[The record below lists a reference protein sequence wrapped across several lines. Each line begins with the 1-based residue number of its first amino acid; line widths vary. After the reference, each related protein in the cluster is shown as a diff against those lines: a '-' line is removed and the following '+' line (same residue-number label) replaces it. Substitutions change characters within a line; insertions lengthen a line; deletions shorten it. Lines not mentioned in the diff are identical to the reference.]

1 MNLQQQYTQILEG
14 KGNKDFFMKNV
25 RRIFPQYTNQYTSFD
40 EAIHILKNKQLLF
53 ENVNKI
59 EVDNTQASDWQDIFK
74 SEMKNYK
81 QSLTEA
87 KKKDTTQ
94 PEKEVLDIQK
104 KQFDNK
110 NDKNI
115 DNVYGNTFLNGY
127 YTEMKDPANKD
138 KTVDELKEIVRK
150 NLAKDINFYT
160 KEGMFGTKG
169 IGTETTT
176 DTKIIKG
183 KFAGLGME
191 EVDNKSTILKESLN
205 ENGIDLDTITSQMYK
220 EYKDFKGW
228 PKEVGKDLRSMKL
241 SNDQINQVLNNLHG
255 EDYFDDS
262 EVELNESLSYS
273 DLEKGKEYVWNG
285 GAEYQTVTYI
295 GLTKDNPD
303 KKPGSSMGKGFL
315 FQWDD
320 GKYFELSNPS
330 IRQYVKEVEEELNEN
345 KNMKNINLQ
354 EIIKQVLKENS
365 EKEKTPKST
374 STKKDD
380 VTSRL
385 KRFQEE
391 SNTLAMSTN
400 IESIINE
407 IKRLKDKVAMAE
419 QMDEMKEFTD
429 PVKMKN
435 IQKEIN
441 ELEKA
446 KAKLEKLYEKKT
458 KGKPKSVVTDSPKE
472 NLNTSDDIE
481 NNNADEDY
489 KRAYDFMDDI
499 DDENLDETLSESHET
514 ILSNIKDKLD
524 DLIDSGKAGSV
535 EQAVKIYLS
544 NHPEHKKYE
553 NEIAMLTVR

>member
-87 KKKDTTQ
+87 KKKKDDTK
-94 PEKEVLDIQK
+94 PDKEVLDNQK
-104 KQFDNK
+104 NNFNTKD
-110 NDKNI
+110 DKNI

-169 IGTETTT
+169 IGTETSTE
-176 DTKIIKG
+176 TKVVKG

-191 EVDNKSTILKESLN
+191 EVDNKSTILKESNFSL
-205 ENGIDLDTITSQMYK
+205 I
-220 EYKDFKGW
+220 
-228 PKEVGKDLRSMKL
+228 
-241 SNDQINQVLNNLHG
+241 
-255 EDYFDDS
+255 
-262 EVELNESLSYS
+262 EL
-273 DLEKGKEYVWNG
+273 
-285 GAEYQTVTYI
+285 
-295 GLTKDNPD
+295 LT
-303 KKPGSSMGKGFL
+303 
-315 FQWDD
+315 
-320 GKYFELSNPS
+320 
-330 IRQYVKEVEEELNEN
+330 EVEEELNEN

-458 KGKPKSVVTDSPKE
+458 KGKPKDIVTDSPKE

-481 NNNADEDY
+481 NNNVDEDY
-489 KRAYDFMDDI
+489 EKTYDSMN
-499 DDENLDETLSESHET
+499 DEDLDETLSESHET

-535 EQAVKIYLS
+535 EQAVKMYLS